1 MLTNAL
7 ADIPSVSLQNEP
19 CLTILVDYKWR
30 VPYKIHVIW
39 IYNVYVYLTIL
50 QIWFFNI
57 QLLLIHAIYKSRTI
71 VIWVPDTKEMC
82 YYYEMRFP
90 FLNGTTNQIIL
101 DNTLKPRKN
110 CIIVLKPERPWTA
123 IWTFLI

>member
-1 MLTNAL
+1 MLTNTL

-30 VPYKIHVIW
+30 VPYKIYVIW

-71 VIWVPDTKEMC
+71 VIWIPDTKEMC

-110 CIIVLKPERPWTA
+110 CIIVLKLERPWTA